1 MATQRLCKQCREWH
15 YVEEWPLSCYPVAAQ
30 GQSDSLP
37 IPYFISDTTEPLQ
50 HPIDGKFYTSKSTFS
65 KITRQAG
72 AIEVGN
78 DPARLRPREKPKA
91 DKKALRDSL
100 EKAKARYIRGER
112 V

>member
-1 MATQRLCKQCREWH
+1 MARQRFCKMCRQWH
-15 YVEEWPLSCYPVAAQ
+15 ETEEWPLECYPVAAQ
-30 GQSDSLP
+30 GQSDALP
-37 IPYFISDTTEPLQ
+37 VPYFISDTTEPLQ

-78 DPARLRPREKPKA
+78 DPARLRPKPKEKT
-91 DKKALRDSL
+91 DPKVYRESI

>member
-1 MATQRLCKQCREWH
+1 MRERFCRTCRGWH
-15 YVEEWPLSCYPVAAQ
+15 GVEAWPFECLPQAPQAQSTAIPV
-30 GQSDSLP
+30 
-37 IPYFISDTTEPLQ
+37 PYFISDTTEPLQ

-78 DPARLRPREKPKA
+78 DPARLRPREKPKT
-91 DKKALRDSL
+91 DRKVLRDSL
-100 EKAKARYIRGER
+100 EKAKARYLRGER

>member
-1 MATQRLCKQCREWH
+1 MRERFCKQCRGWH
-15 YVEEWPLSCYPVAAQ
+15 NVEAWPLECYQVAAQ

-37 IPYFISDTTEPLQ
+37 IPYFISDTTDPLQ

-65 KITRQAG
+65 KITRDAG

-78 DPARLRPREKPKA
+78 DPARLRPPEKPKP
-91 DKKALRDSL
+91 DLKGMRDSL
-100 EKAKARYIRGER
+100 EKAKSRYIRGER